1 MYMVQHYYNSKMHP
15 PIQEDN
21 ASEVNTHH
29 TDSVRSKRRL
39 ENQRRPSR
47 KFERLYRV
55 GEVLGKGGFGTV
67 YAGVRI
73 RDGKNVAIKHIAK
86 DKVTQTEM
94 VSL

>member
-1 MYMVQHYYNSKMHP
+1 MVKHFYNSKMHP

-55 GEVLGKGGFGTV
+55 GGVLGKGGFGTV

-73 RDGKNVAIKHIAK
+73 RDGKNVVIKHIAK
-86 DKVTQTEM
+86 DRVTQTEM
-94 VSL
+94 ASLW